1 MVTPVDSRET
11 AAPASAVRIVLTD
24 DHEVVRNG
32 LRMVLLGAQLAAA
45 PPEPDGPPDGLT
57 DRERSTRAEL
67 VRYALDHGLVE

>member
-32 LRMVLLGAQLAAA
+32 LRMVLRGAQPAAA
-45 PPEPDGPPDGLT
+45 PPEPDGLT

-67 VRYALDHGLVE
+67 VRHALDHGLVE